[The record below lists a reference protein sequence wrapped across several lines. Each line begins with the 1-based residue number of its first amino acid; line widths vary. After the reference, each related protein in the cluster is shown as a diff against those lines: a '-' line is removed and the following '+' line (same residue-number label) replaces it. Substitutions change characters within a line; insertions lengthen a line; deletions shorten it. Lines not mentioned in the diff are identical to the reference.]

1 LDAPDGGAPA
11 VASSQ
16 AAAPGDRGAVLLIA
30 IIGFI
35 FISTYNDF
43 VCAEPTEA
51 AQRVDAVR
59 NGFLDKLQQADN
71 IAQLIAKMP
80 DLGDAIDARDQGVV
94 AQIVEPFT
102 RFTDLNF
109 LTVYNRDSKWS
120 PAVTRRQSSGQ
131 RMSSALGSLPSSDS
145 LLTRSTRRPAL

>member
-1 LDAPDGGAPA
+1 
-11 VASSQ
+11 
-16 AAAPGDRGAVLLIA
+16 
-30 IIGFI
+30 
-35 FISTYNDF
+35 
-43 VCAEPTEA
+43 
-51 AQRVDAVR
+51 
-59 NGFLDKLQQADN
+59 KLQQADN

-109 LTVYNRDSKWS
+109 LTVYNRDLEVVARGDA
-120 PAVTRRQSSGQ
+120 PGSSGQ

-145 LLTRSTRRPAL
+145 LLTRSTRRPFPRGGGSSSGRPSRSGRSTSVLVASL

>member
-1 LDAPDGGAPA
+1 MRSWIHFDWTRRTGALRRSLRLKLLLP
-11 VASSQ
+11 VI
-16 AAAPGDRGAVLLIA
+16 GGAVLLIA

-43 VCAEPTEA
+43 VARNRTEA
-51 AQRVDAVR
+51 AQRVDAVG

-80 DLGDAIDARDQGVV
+80 DLADAIDARDQGVV

-109 LTVYNRDSKWS
+109 LTVYNRELEVVARSDAQAKF
-120 PAVTRRQSSGQ
+120 
-131 RMSSALGSLPSSDS
+131 GSENEL
-145 LLTRSTRRPAL
+145 RP